1 MCLCLSIGVFGA
13 CSSITDEEGLQL
25 YLAFDEGSGSAAV
38 DGSGHYDDA
47 SIEFYLRNAVY
58 KQPEDARRRPGVKDK
73 ALWFD
78 GWSSYI
84 TYDDFAAADSLTVSM
99 WVAPRSFEYPDG
111 NVSAL
116 VSKYSSSQQAG
127 FLLGITDYGAWTFQ
141 LGLEGLGWVTL
152 DDADNKLSRFEWAHI
167 AATYDPAS
175 GVMAL
180 YKNGQIVNSKQ
191 LETGHAIKD
200 TTESLLIGKNNNG
213 KTDESGFNLGMYCGL
228 MDELKIYGRALDAS
242 ALKAQFADGTK
253 DGKVPVC
260 TWEDISHEAGLL
272 ADDKY
277 LPQYHTAPSA
287 GWMNEPI
294 APFVYRGVWHMFYQS
309 TASGPYWR
317 YTQWAHWVS
326 DDKTH
331 WREMPPIMFPEP
343 DGFADHHV
351 FSGNALLDA
360 SGLPYIFYT
369 GVNFA
374 LPTLNRISYATSK
387 DPEDKYLTEWKRSD
401 KPLFTQPSDCSSVD
415 FRDPFIY
422 REGDSAFMVIS
433 TSSATSNFRDGNPRT
448 VVYKA
453 SLSDLTDWKYLGVMY
468 EASYSRYKYLG
479 YCWELPVLTK
489 LSSPDGMWEK
499 YALFVSPKPD
509 PVTGTTAAVYYW
521 LGDFDTRTG
530 KFKPEQSEP
539 TRFDYGGSVPVITN
553 LIDYETGE
561 NTVYGLMVGGQKTAQ
576 VKLSGWTNYVT
587 LGKNIDLNPDD
598 GSLRVKF
605 DKVYED
611 LHKKELVSVS
621 ETDIAGANEKL
632 QKAGGD
638 MLHIKLKVAT
648 NGAEEFGIR
657 LRKSP
662 VSEFGQFEE
671 TVVNWLQSTDSVW
684 VDTNNSSIADEGGM
698 SGGKLGSGNGTVE
711 LEIYL
716 DRSSIEVIA
725 NNSRCITT
733 SLRPTFA
740 DADKLEL
747 YSVGGSAKV
756 VSLSV
761 WSMQGTR

>member
-1 MCLCLSIGVFGA
+1 MCLCLCLGAFGA
-13 CSSITDEEGLQL
+13 CATASDEEGLML
-25 YLAFDEGSGSAAV
+25 YLAFDERSGSTAV
-38 DGSGHYDDA
+38 DGSGNYADA
-47 SIEFYLRNAVY
+47 PVEFYLKSAVY
-58 KQPEDARRRPGVKDK
+58 KEPEDVRRRPGVKDK

-84 TYDDFAAADSLTVSM
+84 AYDDFAAVGDLAISM

-111 NVSAL
+111 GVSAL

-127 FLLGITDYGAWTFQ
+127 YLLGITDYGSWTFR

-167 AATYDPAS
+167 AATYDKES

-180 YKNGQIVNSKQ
+180 YKNGQIVNSRQ
-191 LETGHAIKD
+191 LAKGHAIKD
-200 TTESLLIGKNNNG
+200 TTESLLIGKNGNG
-213 KTDESGFNLGMYCGL
+213 RTDEAGFSLGMYCGL
-228 MDELKIYGRALDAS
+228 MDELKIYGRALGAADVR
-242 ALKAQFADGTK
+242 AQFDAGTRG
-253 DGKVPVC
+253 GKVPVC

-277 LPQYHTAPSA
+277 MPQYHTAPSA

-294 APFVYRGVWHMFYQS
+294 APFVYKGVWHMFYQS

-326 DDKTH
+326 DDKAH

-374 LPTLNRISYATSK
+374 LPTLNRISYATPK
-387 DPEDKYLTEWKRSD
+387 DPADKYLTEWTRSAQ
-401 KPLFTQPSDCSSVD
+401 PLFTQPADCSQVD

-422 REGDSAFMVIS
+422 REGNEAFMVIA
-433 TSSATSNFRDGNPRT
+433 TSSATTNFRDGNPRT

-453 SLSDLTDWKYLGVMY
+453 DLSDLTDWKYLGVMY
-468 EASYSRYKYLG
+468 EASYAKYKYLG

-489 LSSPDGMWEK
+489 LTSADGMWEK

-509 PVTGTTAAVYYW
+509 AVTGTSAAVYYW
-521 LGDFDTRTG
+521 LGEFDTSTG

-539 TRFDYGGSVPVITN
+539 TRFDYGNSVPVITD

-561 NTVYGLMVGGQKTAQ
+561 NTVYGLMNGGQTTAQ

-587 LGKNIDLNPDD
+587 LGKNIGLDPTD
-598 GSLRVKF
+598 GTLRVGF
-605 DKVYED
+605 DKVYEK
-611 LHKKELVSVS
+611 LHKKELVGVS
-621 ETDIAGANEKL
+621 GTDVAAANEKL
-632 QKAGGD
+632 KKASGD
-638 MLHIKLKVAT
+638 MLHIKLTVRT
-648 NGAEEFGIR
+648 NGASEFGLK
-657 LRKSP
+657 LRKSATN
-662 VSEFGQFEE
+662 EFGQYEE
-671 TVVNWLQSTDSVW
+671 TVVSYLDSTDSVW
-684 VDTNNSSIADEGGM
+684 VDTTNSSIADEGGM
-698 SGGKLGSGNGTVE
+698 SGGKLGKGGGTVE

-725 NNSRCITT
+725 NNSKCITS

-747 YSVGGSAKV
+747 YAEGGSAEIV
-756 VSLSV
+756 ALTV